1 MIPCKH
7 DHVLRFCVRYLVEWN
22 YDVTTGYITSIV
34 MIKSNNKYVCG
45 TKMKS
50 LELKDDNRTLLQS
63 GSIKVHFINVANL
76 LDILSVRISP
86 TYESPR

>member
-1 MIPCKH
+1 
-7 DHVLRFCVRYLVEWN
+7 
-22 YDVTTGYITSIV
+22 
-34 MIKSNNKYVCG
+34 
-45 TKMKS
+45 MKS